1 MKMSHKI
8 MPSSFHSLRS
18 LALAL
23 GAACLLLA
31 SNAGAREIRVGIYEN
46 APKIFTNEAGQP
58 DGIFIDILRTIA
70 AKQDWQLSY
79 VHCEWDNCLKQ
90 LADGR
95 IDLMP
100 DVASSSERELL
111 FDFHKS
117 PALHS
122 WSQVYV
128 RLDHPL
134 SSFAELSG
142 QRVALLHNSLQE
154 KEFQRL
160 IDGFGISAQII
171 PTMTMQEAFEFVES
185 GKADAAVANH
195 HYGDFNS
202 SRYGIE
208 ATPIIFQPAHLY
220 FASTKRK
227 NHDVLVEIDAQLEEW
242 QQDNQSAYFD
252 ILKKWNMNR
261 GTTISPIVQQALLF
275 VTLLFLLTGI
285 VALVLRQRL
294 RNKTSH
300 LLAVRDQLTSTL
312 DALPDLMFEID
323 QNGRYLSCHSP
334 RNELYAAPVD
344 EMIGKTLHDVL
355 PSSAADTCM
364 LAIQEANENGTSQGK
379 QIELQLADGS
389 HWFELSV
396 ACKHIAKDQLPS
408 FIVLSRDITPRK
420 QAEKKLAR
428 LTKLYA
434 ALSQCNQ
441 AIVRC
446 TDKEQLFPQ
455 ICKDVVDF
463 GGMKMAWIGMW
474 DEPSKLVKPVASFG
488 VGIEYL
494 EGLEISTDPDG
505 PKGRGPTGTALRE
518 NRPYWCQDFQR
529 APETAAWH
537 ERGARFGW
545 GSSAALP
552 ILCQDKV
559 VGAFT
564 LYASE
569 VDAFDEAAQN
579 LLVEMSLDISYALD
593 RFALEAEKNV
603 TESNY
608 QHLFHSMISGFAMH
622 EIICDAQ
629 GNPVDYRFL
638 EANPAFYEL
647 TGLSEVKLIGS
658 TVLEVIPNLEPF
670 WIERYG
676 HVALSGES
684 TKFVYPVA
692 ILGRHFE
699 VIAYSP
705 EKGKFATLFTDVTER
720 INSELALAIQA
731 RRAEALLTMPID
743 AEKMDEREF
752 MTHGADLAE
761 QLTESQIAFVHLV
774 YEDQVTIELGS
785 WSQATQATYC
795 HAAFD
800 NHYPIDEAGVWA
812 DALRQR
818 KPVIIN
824 DYETAT
830 GKHELPEGHAHLE
843 RLISV
848 PVMEGG
854 LVRMMVGVGNK
865 TEDYSDLDVET
876 VQLVANTIW
885 RIVQQRRAEI
895 ALKQSEDIFNH
906 FMDNSPI
913 YVFFKDENIRAL
925 RLSKNYER
933 LVGKP
938 MSEMIGKN
946 MEELFPSELAK
957 KMIEDDKKILSE
969 GKTITVEEE
978 LNGRSYSTIKFPILL
993 EGKPT
998 YLAGYTTD
1006 ITEKKSQDE
1015 SLRRLTQAVE
1025 QSPITVVITDLAA
1038 NIVYANSTFTKV
1050 TGYTLEEALGK
1061 NPRILQSGHT
1071 PKATYDDM
1079 WAHLSAGIEWRG
1091 ELINRTKDGMEYIES
1106 ALISPV
1112 RQPDGMIT
1120 HYLAIK
1126 QNITEARQ
1134 NEQRIQQLAHFD
1146 HLTGLP
1152 NRSLLNERFSYALS
1166 LAQRSGES
1174 LAVMFLDLDHFK
1186 NINDTLG
1193 HSVGDRFLLEVATRL
1208 KAAIRDEDTVSRLGG
1223 DEFILVFPGTDADAA
1238 AIVASKL
1245 MHSISQPYQIDHHEL
1260 IGTPSI
1266 GIAIYPHDGKNF
1278 EDLLKNA
1285 DTAMYRVKQDSRN
1298 DFRFFTA
1305 EMQSHSERNL
1315 QLVNAMRHALAR
1327 NEFHLQYQP
1336 QVTLGDGHIIG
1347 AEALLRWDHPEL
1359 GSISPAEFITI
1370 AEDSGQIIPIGEWV
1384 LRNAVK
1390 QMKDWLDRG
1399 LPPMVMA
1406 VNLSAVQFRH
1416 PNLPEVVTRILEEA
1430 QLPAEYLELELT
1442 EAVAMDDPQSAV
1454 AVMDDLSERGIRMS
1468 IDDFGTG
1475 YSSLSYL
1482 KRFKVYKLKID
1493 QSFVRNISDDPEDKA
1508 IVTAIINLASSLGM
1522 HTIAEGVETAGQLAF
1537 LRLQGCDEVQGY
1549 YFSKPLPSVQ
1559 FEAFV
1564 RKQTGK

>member
-1 MKMSHKI
+1 MSKSASPTGI
-8 MPSSFHSLRS
+8 TLRYATFATLWIILS
-18 LALAL
+18 
-23 GAACLLLA
+23 GVLLT
-31 SNAGAREIRVGIYEN
+31 
-46 APKIFTNEAGQP
+46 FTIE
-58 DGIFIDILRTIA
+58 
-70 AKQDWQLSY
+70 
-79 VHCEWDNCLKQ
+79 
-90 LADGR
+90 
-95 IDLMP
+95 
-100 DVASSSERELL
+100 DVAL
-111 FDFHKS
+111 
-117 PALHS
+117 
-122 WSQVYV
+122 Q
-128 RLDHPL
+128 RLTEIIKGIAFVVAT
-134 SSFAELSG
+134 S
-142 QRVALLHNSLQE
+142 ALLYYLLSRWNL
-154 KEFQRL
+154 
-160 IDGFGISAQII
+160 DIS
-171 PTMTMQEAFEFVES
+171 ES
-185 GKADAAVANH
+185 
-195 HYGDFNS
+195 
-202 SRYGIE
+202 
-208 ATPIIFQPAHLY
+208 
-220 FASTKRK
+220 K
-227 NHDVLVEIDAQLEEW
+227 NQ
-242 QQDNQSAYFD
+242 Y
-252 ILKKWNMNR
+252 
-261 GTTISPIVQQALLF
+261 QA
-275 VTLLFLLTGI
+275 
-285 VALVLRQRL
+285 
-294 RNKTSH
+294 
-300 LLAVRDQLTSTL
+300 TL
-312 DALPDLMFEID
+312 DALPDLLFEVD
-323 QNGRYLSCHSP
+323 TEGRYLDYHSP
-334 RNELYAAPVD
+334 FTDLLAAPAEALLGRTVT
-344 EMIGKTLHDVL
+344 EML
-355 PSSAADTCM
+355 PPEAASVCMSA
-364 LAIQEANENGTSQGK
+364 IEEALISGHSHGK
-379 QIELQLADGS
+379 QIALDLPSGR

-396 ACKHIAKDQLPS
+396 SRKPS
-408 FIVLSRDITPRK
+408 TEGHAYRFIVLSRDITARK
-420 QAEKKLAR
+420 TAENALAR

-441 AIVRC
+441 AIIRC
-446 TDKEQLFPQ
+446 SNESELFPT
-455 ICKDVVDF
+455 ICKDVVEF
-463 GGMKMAWIGMW
+463 GGMKMAWIGRI
-474 DEPSKLVKPVASFG
+474 DETSNLVKPLASFG
-488 VGIEYL
+488 AGIEYL
-494 EGLEISTDPDG
+494 DGIEISIDADG

-518 NRPYWCQDFQR
+518 NRPYWCQDFQH
-529 APETAAWH
+529 APETSAWH
-537 ERGARFGW
+537 ERGASFGW
-545 GSSAALP
+545 GASAALP
-552 ILCQDKV
+552 ILCRNKV

-569 VDAFDEAAQN
+569 VGSFDEAAQN
-579 LLVEMSLDISYALD
+579 LLVEMAMDISYALD
-593 RFALEAEKNV
+593 RFALEAEKKV

-629 GNPVDYRFL
+629 GKPVDYRFL
-638 EANPAFYEL
+638 EVNPAFYQL
-647 TGLSEVKLIGS
+647 TGLSEVNLIGR

-692 ILGRHFE
+692 ILGRYFE

-720 INSELALAIQA
+720 MHSEQALAIQA
-731 RRAEALLTMPID
+731 RRAEALLTMPVD

-774 YEDQVTIELGS
+774 HEDQVTIELGS

-824 DYETAT
+824 HYLTAT
-830 GKHELPEGHAHLE
+830 GKHGLPEGHAHLE

-865 TEDYSDLDVET
+865 AEDYSDLDVET

-885 RIVQQRRAEI
+885 RIVQQRRAEK

-906 FMDNSPI
+906 FMDNSPN

-925 RLSKNYER
+925 RLSKNFEQ

-938 MSEMIGKN
+938 MSEMLGKS
-946 MEELFPSELAK
+946 MDELFPSELAK
-957 KMIEDDKKILSE
+957 TMVEDDKRILNKGE
-969 GKTITVEEE
+969 TIIVEEE
-978 LNGRSYSTIKFPILL
+978 LNGRSYSTIKFPISLD
-993 EGKPT
+993 GKPT

-1091 ELINRTKDGMEYIES
+1091 ELINRTKDGKEYIES

-1112 RQPDGMIT
+1112 RQPDGEIT

-1126 QNITEARQ
+1126 QNITEAKQ
-1134 NEQRIQQLAHFD
+1134 NVQRIQQLAHFD

-1166 LAQRSGES
+1166 LAQRSGEA

-1193 HSVGDRFLLEVATRL
+1193 HSTGDRFLIEVAKRL
-1208 KAAIRDEDTVSRLGG
+1208 KSTIRDEDTVSRLGG

-1245 MHSISQPYQIDHHEL
+1245 IKTVSQPYQIEQHEL

-1266 GIAIYPHDGKNF
+1266 GIAIYPDDGENF

-1336 QVTLGDGHIIG
+1336 QVSLRDGHIIG
-1347 AEALLRWDHPEL
+1347 AEALLRWKNPEL
-1359 GSISPAEFITI
+1359 GTTSPAEFIPI

-1384 LRNAVK
+1384 LRTAVK
-1390 QMKDWLDRG
+1390 QMKDWIDSG

-1406 VNLSAVQFRH
+1406 VNLSAVQFRQ
-1416 PNLPEVVTRILEEA
+1416 PNLPELVAHILEEA
-1430 QLPAEYLELELT
+1430 QLSPEHLELELT
-1442 EAVAMDDPQSAV
+1442 EAVAMDDPQTAIS
-1454 AVMDDLSERGIRMS
+1454 VMDKLFDRGIRMS

-1493 QSFVRNISDDPEDKA
+1493 QSFVRDISDDPEDKA

-1522 HTIAEGVETAGQLAF
+1522 HTIAEGVETASQLAF

-1549 YFSKPLPSVQ
+1549 YFSKPLTAEE
-1559 FEAFV
+1559 FDAFM
-1564 RKQTGK
+1564 RKQN